1 MWNLTK
7 KFLEA
12 EFLQADAQMLHN
24 VCQLSGTHHRRKAA
38 KYAKKPFINVVKRLV
53 SDPYVL
59 NDAKKAWR
67 EKSQELAPTAPL
79 PLPLPFLQHLAWLF
93 LRIFCVCQSCRK
105 RYEDKVGND
114 DRNGDYETIQRIE
127 IKSQDARSRRMEAN
141 TIFFLI
147 FLVTLSPIWIFYWS
161 IYLVRTQMIV
171 LVLIFMY
178 SFY

>member
-24 VCQLSGTHHRRKAA
+24 VCQLSGTSYHRKAA
-38 KYAKKPFINVVKRLV
+38 KYAKEPCINAVERLV

-59 NDAKKAWR
+59 NDVKKAWR
-67 EKSQELAPTAPL
+67 QTTATAQTTAPL
-79 PLPLPFLQHLAWLF
+79 PLTFLEHLVWLF
-93 LRIFCVCQSCRK
+93 LCIFCACQSFRK
-105 RYEDKVGND
+105 GYEDEVGD
-114 DRNGDYETIQRIE
+114 DEIIQRIE
-127 IKSQDARSRRMEAN
+127 DARSRRMETNA
-141 TIFFLI
+141 IFFSI
-147 FLVTLSPIWIFYWS
+147 FLVTLSPLWIVYWP

-171 LVLIFMY
+171 LVLIFTY